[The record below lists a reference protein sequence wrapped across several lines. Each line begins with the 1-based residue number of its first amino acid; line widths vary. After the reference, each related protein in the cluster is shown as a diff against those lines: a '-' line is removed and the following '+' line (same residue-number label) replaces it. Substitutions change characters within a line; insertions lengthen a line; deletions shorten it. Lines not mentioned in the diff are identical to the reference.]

1 MNTNDKIHFTLLAGT
16 LLIWYVLM
24 IGPFLIRSHKS
35 VPAESERE
43 EIQPEPAYQALD
55 ENEILLMALMWT
67 ESRFNPEASDG
78 QGSEGILQ
86 IRQTYVDEVNRILSK
101 EVYKLEDARNL
112 EKSLEM
118 FEILQNYHNPDRD
131 FIQTIYYHNKSTS
144 YRNRVIKN
152 YNMFL
157 AYEKMREKIHGLK

>member
-1 MNTNDKIHFTLLAGT
+1 M
-16 LLIWYVLM
+16 
-24 IGPFLIRSHKS
+24 
-35 VPAESERE
+35 
-43 EIQPEPAYQALD
+43 
-55 ENEILLMALMWT
+55 
-67 ESRFNPEASDG
+67 
-78 QGSEGILQ
+78 
-86 IRQTYVDEVNRILSK
+86 
-101 EVYKLEDARNL
+101 YKLEDARNL

>member
-24 IGPFLIRSHKS
+24 VGPFLIRSHKS
-35 VPAESERE
+35 VPAETERE

-55 ENEILLMALMWT
+55 ENEILLMDLMWT

-86 IRQTYVDEVNRILSK
+86 IRQIYVDEVNRILGK